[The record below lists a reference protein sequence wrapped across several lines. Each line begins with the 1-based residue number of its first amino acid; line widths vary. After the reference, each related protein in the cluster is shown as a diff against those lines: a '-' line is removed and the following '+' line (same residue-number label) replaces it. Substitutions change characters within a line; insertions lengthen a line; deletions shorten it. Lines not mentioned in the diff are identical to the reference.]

1 MPLFCR
7 GCSDAIDKDI
17 QNSLDE
23 FPRTKKSNIFETLIA
38 EGMER
43 FCNACRRSGRLKNL
57 PDNVPDDHTMGSEDD
72 NIDAGEQSFL
82 QCQQCKGVL
91 KRASF
96 DPEKL
101 QTWTKNRHISTQAKC
116 LVCEAKEDTLKC
128 MSCEQEKSR
137 SEYDLQ
143 KFSAWKKNRHLGRSA
158 KCLVCEE
165 EIKCVRCEKV
175 KNRSEYDPVML
186 QRWKKNRDLAKKAE
200 CKSCAAARGMKT
212 HEPKRNWL
220 QTTYKCSKCGTE
232 YPPKH
237 FAYATLA
244 SLEADKQ
251 TFLAVCLHCNPVI
264 YETHAS
270 LKPVT
275 CVACKKLKERKEFTI
290 ERQRCSTLATRYEV
304 IHADDIG
311 D

>member
-1 MPLFCR
+1 M
-7 GCSDAIDKDI
+7 
-17 QNSLDE
+17 
-23 FPRTKKSNIFETLIA
+23 
-38 EGMER
+38 
-43 FCNACRRSGRLKNL
+43 KNL
-57 PDNVPDDHTMGSEDD
+57 PDNAPDDHTMGSEDD
-72 NIDAGEQSFL
+72 NINTGEQSFL
-82 QCQQCKGVL
+82 QCQQCKNVL

-101 QTWTKNRHISTQAKC
+101 QTWRKNCHISKKAKC
-116 LVCEAKEDTLKC
+116 LSCEAKNSKE
-128 MSCEQEKSR
+128 EEKSFFC
-137 SEYDLQ
+137 SVCKSKKVEACFDVQ
-143 KFSAWKKNRHLGRSA
+143 KLVIWTKNCNMSRDA
-158 KCLVCEE
+158 KCLDCEANDESLKCKEKELRE

-175 KNRSEYDPVML
+175 KSRSEYDPVML

-220 QTTYKCSKCGTE
+220 QTTYKCSKCETE
-232 YPPKH
+232 YSPKH